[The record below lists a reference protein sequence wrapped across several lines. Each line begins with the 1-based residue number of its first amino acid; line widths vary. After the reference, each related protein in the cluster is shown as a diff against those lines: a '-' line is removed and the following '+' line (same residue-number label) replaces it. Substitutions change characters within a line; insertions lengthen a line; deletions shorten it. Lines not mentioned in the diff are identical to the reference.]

1 METNSSAAEGR
12 FELEEKYRSWK
23 ETYLPAGDTLA
34 TYPLGAQLEA
44 LGNERLIAAH
54 DAAMAG
60 LVAEKMLAHLH
71 PVANFHCAAGFT
83 TGILFMRGIN
93 PKRSWCA
100 SE

>member
-1 METNSSAAEGR
+1 METNSSATSGCVQ
-12 FELEEKYRSWK
+12 LEEKYRQWK

-34 TYPLGAQLEA
+34 THPLGVQLKA

-60 LVAEKMLAHLH
+60 LAAEKMLAHLH
-71 PVANFHCAAGFT
+71 PVANFHYAAWFT

-93 PKRSWCA
+93 PQRS
-100 SE
+100 